1 MPNLDEKMSVLAE
14 TVLKRP
20 LNEEEQLEIYK
31 ISDAMGMTNVQS
43 FLYLLLVFKLHEDTM
58 KKKFDEMAALS
69 EKMDETLKSSIEKI
83 LGDGA
88 QKIGHDM
95 GDYIAEGAK
104 DALGASEEY
113 HFLRGQVR
121 VVCLIS
127 VLTALAYWLGSAH
140 ALSVDNDTEPLEIL
154 LMLPSGW
161 VTFICGSLYTWMWAF
176 DHWKQVKK
184 SAYYKGILTLL
195 GVMLACLLMFML

>member
-1 MPNLDEKMSVLAE
+1 
-14 TVLKRP
+14 
-20 LNEEEQLEIYK
+20 
-31 ISDAMGMTNVQS
+31 MGMANVQS
-43 FLYLLLVFKLHEDTM
+43 FLYLLLVFKLHEDTIS
-58 KKKFDEMAALS
+58 KKFDEMTALS
-69 EKMDETLKSSIEKI
+69 EKIDGTLKSSIEKI

-127 VLTALAYWLGSAH
+127 VLTTLAYWLGST
-140 ALSVDNDTEPLEIL
+140 DTLRNGDGTGPLEIL

-161 VTFICGSLYTWMWAF
+161 VTFVCGSLYTCMWAF

-184 SAYYKGILTLL
+184 SVYYRVILALQ
-195 GVMLACLLMFML
+195 GVILMCLLIFMLQ